1 MSDTHHAQEV
11 VKHGIDGIA
20 GLITVGALM
29 EFVTPVAALFTIAWT
44 GLRIYILIETRIKTG
59 KWKE

>member
-1 MSDTHHAQEV
+1 MSDTHQAQEA

-29 EFVTPVAALFTIAWT
+29 EFVTPVAALFTIVWT
-44 GLRIYILIETRIKTG
+44 GLRVYILIETKIKTG
-59 KWKE
+59 KWHD